1 MTSPLVSALSA
12 PLRNVQALVGPG
24 WSGPDPATAFR
35 SVRERLEEV
44 ADATERAW
52 VRASAQWHGSAAAQ
66 AEQFAHATV
75 IAIAAMSMTAGQLGD
90 HTEAATTA
98 VAGARERLRVIVED
112 FETRATLMET
122 ALDQPGTAAQLI
134 DEAKRALDEAIGLV
148 DGLRA
153 ELGGH
158 ADAVAAGPAATTGPL
173 AAGPSPSAAG
183 WTARPAGFSPN
194 PGLGETAGLGSLG
207 SATGFGQS
215 GLGAPALGALA
226 GPLAGNWLKK
236 LPHTPTALADP
247 GMFGAGEAVTLPDG
261 STATAPNRVAAD
273 AVRHALTQLG
283 VPYKWGGT
291 SPGVGLDCSGLTQW
305 AYHQAGL
312 DIPRLAQEQDVG
324 SAISGHD
331 LRPGDLAVWDGHVAM
346 IVGKGTMIE
355 AGDPVQLSPIRT
367 TNAGQGF
374 HGFFRPT
381 G

>member
-1 MTSPLVSALSA
+1 MTSSLVSALSA
-12 PLRNVQALVGPG
+12 PLRNVQALIGPG
-24 WSGPDPATAFR
+24 WSGPDPAAAFR
-35 SVRERLEEV
+35 SVRDRLDEV

-52 VRASAQWHGSAAAQ
+52 VQASAQWNGTAATR
-66 AEQFAHATV
+66 AEQFAHSTV

-90 HTEAATTA
+90 HTEQATFA
-98 VAGARERLRVIVED
+98 VADARERLRVIVEN
-112 FETRATLMET
+112 FETRAKLLET
-122 ALDQPGTAAQLI
+122 ELDKPGTAAQLV
-134 DEAKRALDEAIGLV
+134 DEAKCALDKAIGVV

-158 ADAVAAGPAATTGPL
+158 AEALTAAAPTAPAAP
-173 AAGPSPSAAG
+173 ASPRLGSAAG
-183 WTARPAGFSPN
+183 F
-194 PGLGETAGLGSLG
+194 GSG
-207 SATGFGQS
+207 
-215 GLGAPALGALA
+215 PALGSGPMIGSGSPLGSSGGLGTLA
-226 GPLAGNWLKK
+226 APLVGNWLKK
-236 LPHTPTALADP
+236 LPHTPAALADP
-247 GMFGAGEAVTLPDG
+247 AVFGAGELITLPDG
-261 STATAPNRVAAD
+261 STATAPNKVAAG

-291 SPGVGLDCSGLTQW
+291 TPGVGLDCSGLTQW

-312 DIPRLAQEQDVG
+312 DIPRLAQQQDVG
-324 SAISGHD
+324 SAISQHN